1 MDHLDQATGTAT
13 LCQRLGQRGSSF
25 AAISPGSRSA
35 PLALALAS
43 NTSFHSVSVI
53 DERMAGF
60 IALGASKHSGA
71 PELVVTTSGT
81 AAANLAPAVHEA
93 HEARV
98 PLIALTADRPP
109 ELRHVGEGQTIDQ
122 VRLFGSAAHYLE
134 LDHGGTASEWIAL
147 ADAAF
152 DAATGPRP
160 GPVQINL
167 SLRPPLNI
175 TAPAVEGSPWSEA
188 TSTSRTELQTA
199 NANRAADLLERSQR
213 PLFVAGRDERG
224 RGAQFATLADQLN
237 VPLLADPLSG
247 AAAGR
252 TAVSHWDSI
261 LRCSDWADA
270 ANPDLIVRSGDM
282 PTSKPLR
289 NWLTSAA
296 ATAEVIEFDSEAAER
311 DPLGITTLKCEIKP
325 QEALAA
331 ASAQAA
337 ESSWLKLWQVA
348 SSSAEAAVTAAIDLH
363 QLTEPAIARTVIGCL
378 DSAETVFV
386 SASMPIRDVESF
398 AVCATDSPRIVAN
411 RGANGIDGVVSTAV
425 GFAMSSGTRT
435 AVLIGD
441 VAFAHDQAALML
453 LRSHQANVVVV
464 VIDNGA
470 GTIFD
475 SLPIAADGGELF
487 ERFFATPTNLPL
499 AALAHAW
506 NVNYVAPR
514 SVDELGSLLR
524 NASGPLLV
532 HLTTERI
539 GAHKTRQTLHSA
551 VAEALSA

>member
-1 MDHLDQATGTAT
+1 
-13 LCQRLGQRGSSF
+13 
-25 AAISPGSRSA
+25 
-35 PLALALAS
+35 
-43 NTSFHSVSVI
+43 VI

-122 VRLFGSAAHYLE
+122 VRLFGSAAHYFE

-152 DAATGPRP
+152 NAATGPRP

-175 TAPAVEGSPWSEA
+175 TAPAVEGPPWNAA
-188 TSTSRTELQTA
+188 TSTPRTELQTA
-199 NANRAADLLERSQR
+199 NANRAAVLLAGSQR

-224 RGAQFATLADQLN
+224 RGAQFALLADQLN

-261 LRCSDWADA
+261 LRCSDWAGA
-270 ANPDLIVRSGDM
+270 AKPDLIVRCGDM

-311 DPLGITTLKCEIKP
+311 DPLGITTLKCEIEP
-325 QEALAA
+325 EEALAA

-539 GAHKTRQTLHSA
+539 GAHKTRQSLHSA